1 MGICRWPLRASS
13 VSVTAFGQNVIL
25 VKIMDQSIPAATS
38 PPRADPQASAFFL
51 PWMAN
56 SRGWG
61 LLSCQI
67 PRGGDEKRGQMPRPP
82 STLQHFSLIA
92 QSSSAILSILMSDVF
107 VLLRLH
113 TVTTPVY
120 GFSIV
125 IKLLTLKLILR
136 CKVNCYE

>member
-1 MGICRWPLRASS
+1 MH
-13 VSVTAFGQNVIL
+13 
-25 VKIMDQSIPAATS
+25 QSIPAA
-38 PPRADPQASAFFL
+38 PRAPPPTRPQADPRALAFFFL

-92 QSSSAILSILMSDVF
+92 QLSSAILSILMLGAAGID
-107 VLLRLH
+107 
-113 TVTTPVY
+113 
-120 GFSIV
+120 
-125 IKLLTLKLILR
+125 
-136 CKVNCYE
+136 